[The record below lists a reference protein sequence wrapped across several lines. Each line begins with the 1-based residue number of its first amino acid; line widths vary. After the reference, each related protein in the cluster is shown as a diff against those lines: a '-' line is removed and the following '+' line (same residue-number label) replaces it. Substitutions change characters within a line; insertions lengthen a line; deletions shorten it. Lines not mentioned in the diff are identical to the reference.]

1 MGYDYTHYRSQ
12 IDKKQFPILPA
23 ITIVLNFS
31 DKPWNKTKT
40 IYDIM
45 EIPDEFKPYVQD
57 YKVEVFD
64 IAFWEDD
71 VIELFT
77 SDFKLVAKFFKYKR
91 LGKYDFLENEAIK
104 HVQEFIDFLKV
115 FTDDDRYN
123 DIKQKILEMQKN
135 GRSITLC
142 TIAQTFE
149 DRGIEKGLKKGIEKG
164 IEKGIKQERINRIQI
179 MIKKGK
185 SKEEILDW
193 DYTEEEYAEAEHKL
207 LQLM

>member
-1 MGYDYTHYRSQ
+1 M
-12 IDKKQFPILPA
+12 
-23 ITIVLNFS
+23 
-31 DKPWNKTKT
+31 
-40 IYDIM
+40 
-45 EIPDEFKPYVQD
+45 
-57 YKVEVFD
+57 EVFD
-64 IAFWEDD
+64 IAFLEDD

-164 IEKGIKQERINRIQI
+164 IKQERINRIQI